1 MYGADV
7 RGGGQA
13 GWDVGSWRQVLRR
26 CDGPVLCRSS
36 LTALT
41 AQQQQQLPADCS
53 RHRRIHDIA
62 HVEIAAP
69 LVIIHLPLSF
79 ERPLK
84 YICPEKEGVGSVL
97 NVIAVYW
104 AGQMMLI
111 FVMDVNLGLSRQ
123 KIFS

>member
-1 MYGADV
+1 MGQMFAVEARPGGTSEVAAKFYDGATV
-7 RGGGQA
+7 LFF
-13 GWDVGSWRQVLRR
+13 VGR
-26 CDGPVLCRSS
+26 S

-41 AQQQQQLPADCS
+41 AQQLPADCS

-69 LVIIHLPLSF
+69 PVVIHLPLSF